1 MRQRYDTPMPTE
13 TMPSIQFVAPKA
25 GSLEVREAEVPRI
38 KPNEVLIKVRAAAV
52 CGSDLHLYQWD
63 ESIRPKL
70 LKASDNFRH
79 GVIAGHEFCG
89 HVVEIGSEVGTIM
102 DDPDVKLSIGDFVSA
117 ESHVVCG
124 KCYQCTHGE
133 KHVCV
138 NDKIIGFDRDGAFAR
153 YIALP
158 SSCIWKNDADLPF
171 EIAAIQEPLGNAM
184 HAAAHFPLKGQRVAI
199 IGLGPIG
206 MFCSIIALIHGAERV
221 ITAEV
226 SETRAK
232 IAREIGVHDVIMAKP
247 AKVPDERA
255 AERARVQALIREA
268 AGHDGPD
275 VVLEMSGHP
284 EAITNSIKSVR
295 RGGKVVAFGL
305 PKDAAYTFD
314 DYSKDVIF
322 NGITIQG
329 IIGRRIYD
337 TWYKVRDLVRIP
349 EARAKLRKVITEVL
363 PYTEFRGG
371 FERMLKG
378 EAGKIVLEWDK

>member
-1 MRQRYDTPMPTE
+1 MTT
-13 TMPSIQFVAPKA
+13 TMPSIQVVGARPGA
-25 GSLEVREAEVPRI
+25 MEVREADVPSI

-70 LKASDNFRH
+70 LRASDNFKH

-89 HVVEIGSEVGTIM
+89 HVVEIGSAVGTIM
-102 DDPDVKLSIGDFVSA
+102 DDPAVKLAKGDFVSA

-124 KCYQCTHGE
+124 KCYQCLHGE

-138 NDKIIGFDRDGAFAR
+138 NDKVIGFDRNGAWAS
-153 YIALP
+153 YIALDA
-158 SSCIWKNDADLPF
+158 SCVWKNDADLPF

-199 IGLGPIG
+199 VGLGPIG
-206 MFCSIIALIHGAERV
+206 MFSAVIALMHGAQKV
-221 ITAEV
+221 IAVEI
-226 SETRAK
+226 SETRAR
-232 IAREIGVHDVIMAKP
+232 IAREIGVHDVIMGKIARTP
-247 AKVPDERA
+247 EERA
-255 AERARVQALIREA
+255 MERARIQGLIREA
-268 AGHDGPD
+268 AGLDGPD

-284 EAITNSIKSVR
+284 DAITNSVKAVR
-295 RGGKVVAFGL
+295 RGGKVIAFGL

-314 DYSKDVIF
+314 DYSKDVIW

-337 TWYKVRDLVRIP
+337 TWYKVRDLVRQP
-349 EARAKLRKVITEVL
+349 EARAKLRKIITEVL

-371 FERMLKG
+371 IERMLKG
-378 EAGKIVLEWDK
+378 EAGKVVLEFGK

>member
-1 MRQRYDTPMPTE
+1 MPET
-13 TMPSIQFVAPKA
+13 TMPSIQFVAPKP
-25 GSLEVREAEVPRI
+25 GSMEVREADVPRI
-38 KPNEVLIKVRAAAV
+38 QPHEVLIKVRAAAV

-70 LKASDNFRH
+70 LRASDNFRH

-89 HVVEIGSEVGTIM
+89 NVVEIGSQVGTIM
-102 DDPDVKLSIGDFVSA
+102 DDPTVKLTPGDFVSA

-184 HAAAHFPLKGQRVAI
+184 HAAAHFPLQGQRVAI

-206 MFCSIIALIHGAERV
+206 MFCAVIALMHGAERV
-221 ITAEV
+221 ITVEV

-247 AKVPDERA
+247 AKSHEYRA
-255 AERARVQALIREA
+255 AERARIQGLIREA
-268 AGHDGPD
+268 VGHDGPD

-284 EAITNSIKSVR
+284 DAITNSIKCVR

-305 PKDAAYTFD
+305 PKDASYTFE

-371 FERMLKG
+371 FERMLRG
-378 EAGKIVLEWDK
+378 EAGKIVLEFDK

>member
-1 MRQRYDTPMPTE
+1 MTT
-13 TMPSIQFVAPKA
+13 TMPSIQMTAARP
-25 GSLEVREAEVPRI
+25 GSMEVREAKVPTI
-38 KPNEVLIKVRAAAV
+38 KPDEVLIKVRAAAV

-70 LKASDNFRH
+70 LRASDNFRH

-89 HVVEIGSEVGTIM
+89 HVVEIGSQVGNIM
-102 DDPDVKLSIGDFVSA
+102 DDPTVKLSVGDFVSA

-124 KCYQCTHGE
+124 KCYQCKAGE

-138 NDKIIGFDRDGAFAR
+138 NDKIIGFDRDGAFAG

-158 SSCIWKNDADLPF
+158 ASCIWKNDADLPF

-184 HAAAHFPLKGQRVAI
+184 HAAAHFSLKGQRVAI
-199 IGLGPIG
+199 LGLGPIG
-206 MFCSIIALIHGAERV
+206 MFSAVIALMHGAQKV
-221 ITAEV
+221 IAVEL

-232 IAREIGVHDVIMAKP
+232 IAREIGVHDVIMGKP
-247 AKVPDERA
+247 ARGEAERA
-255 AERARVQALIREA
+255 AERARIQGLIREA

-284 EAITNSIKSVR
+284 DAITNAIKCVR

-322 NGITIQG
+322 NGITVQG

-337 TWYKVRDLVRIP
+337 TWYKVRELVRN
-349 EARAKLRKVITEVL
+349 EQARAKLRKIITEVL

-371 FERMLKG
+371 IERMLKG
-378 EAGKIVLEWDK
+378 ETAKIVLTFNSGH

>member
-1 MRQRYDTPMPTE
+1 
-13 TMPSIQFVAPKA
+13 MPSIQVVAAKPGA
-25 GSLEVREAEVPRI
+25 MEVRDAKVPTI
-38 KPNEVLIKVRAAAV
+38 KPHEILIKVRAAAV

-70 LKASDNFRH
+70 LRASDSFKH

-89 HVVEIGSEVGTIM
+89 HVVEIGSEVRTIM
-102 DDPDVKLSIGDFVSA
+102 DDPSVKLKVGDFVSA

-138 NDKIIGFDRDGAFAR
+138 NDKIIGFDRDGAWAS
-153 YIALP
+153 YIALDA
-158 SSCIWKNDADLPF
+158 SCAWKNDADLPF

-184 HAAAHFPLKGQRVAI
+184 HAAAHFPLKDQRVVI
-199 IGLGPIG
+199 YGLGPIG
-206 MFCSIIALIHGAERV
+206 MFCAVIALMHGAKKV
-221 ITAEV
+221 IAVEI
-226 SETRAK
+226 SEYRAK
-232 IAREIGVHDVIMAKP
+232 IAREIGVHDVIMGKIAKSP
-247 AKVPDERA
+247 EDRA
-255 AERARVQALIREA
+255 AERKRIQGLVRDA
-268 AGHDGPD
+268 AGLDGPD
-275 VVLEMSGHP
+275 VALEMSGHP
-284 EAITNSIKSVR
+284 DAITNSVKSVR

-305 PKDAAYTFD
+305 TKDAAYTFE

-322 NGITIQG
+322 NGINIQG

-371 FERMLKG
+371 IERMLKG
-378 EAGKIVLEWDK
+378 EAGKIVLKFE

>member
-1 MRQRYDTPMPTE
+1 MPE
-13 TMPSIQFVAPKA
+13 STMPSIQFVAARP
-25 GSLEVREAEVPRI
+25 GSMEVREADVPRI
-38 KPNEVLIKVRAAAV
+38 NPDEVLIKVRAAAV

-70 LKASDNFRH
+70 LRASNNFQH
-79 GVIAGHEFCG
+79 GVIAGHELCG
-89 HVVEIGSEVGTIM
+89 HVVEIGSNVGTIM
-102 DDPDVKLSIGDFVSA
+102 DDPAVKLAPGDFVSA
-117 ESHVVCG
+117 ESHVVCER
-124 KCYQCTHGE
+124 CYQCTHGE

-184 HAAAHFPLKGQRVAI
+184 HAAAHFSLQGQRVAI

-206 MFCSIIALIHGAERV
+206 MFCAVIALIHGAERV
-221 ITAEV
+221 ITVEV

-232 IAREIGVHDVIMAKP
+232 IAREIGVHDVIMARP
-247 AKVPDERA
+247 AATPEDRA
-255 AERARVQALIREA
+255 AERARVQGLIREA

-284 EAITNSIKSVR
+284 DAITNSIKSVR
-295 RGGKVVAFGL
+295 RGGKIVAFGL
-305 PKDAAYTFD
+305 PKNAAYTFD

-322 NGITIQG
+322 NGITVQG

-337 TWYKVRDLVRIP
+337 TWYKVRDLVRVP
-349 EARAKLRKVITEVL
+349 EARAKLRRVITEVL

-371 FERMLKG
+371 FERMLRG
-378 EAGKIVLEWDK
+378 EAGKIVLDFQAS

>member
-1 MRQRYDTPMPTE
+1 MPSS
-13 TMPSIQFVAPKA
+13 MPSIQMIAPKPGA
-25 GSLEVREAEVPRI
+25 LEIRDAAIPTIR
-38 KPNEVLIKVRAAAV
+38 PDEVLIKVRAAAV

-70 LKASDNFRH
+70 LKASENFKH
-79 GVIAGHEFCG
+79 GVIAGHELCG
-89 HVVEIGSEVGTIM
+89 HVVEIGSDVGTIM
-102 DDPDVKLSIGDFVSA
+102 DDPAVKLSPGDFVSA

-124 KCYQCTHGE
+124 KCYQCLHGE
-133 KHVCV
+133 KHVCRF
-138 NDKIIGFDRDGAFAR
+138 DKIIGFDRDGAFAG

-158 SSCIWKNDADLPF
+158 ASCVWKNDADLPF

-184 HAAAHFPLKGQRVAI
+184 HAAAHFSLKDQRVAV

-206 MFCSIIALIHGAERV
+206 MFCAVIALMHGAKQV
-221 ITAEV
+221 IAVEV

-232 IAREIGVHDVIMAKP
+232 IAREIGVHDIIIGKRAE
-247 AKVPDERA
+247 DRA
-255 AERARVQALIREA
+255 AERERVQGLIREA
-268 AGHDGPD
+268 AGDDGPD

-284 EAITNSIKSVR
+284 DAITNSVKAVR

-349 EARAKLRKVITEVL
+349 EARDKLRKVITEVV

-371 FERMLKG
+371 FERMLRG
-378 EAGKIVLEWDK
+378 EAGKIVLEFE

>member
-1 MRQRYDTPMPTE
+1 MPT
-13 TMPSIQFVAPKA
+13 TMPSIQVVAAKP
-25 GSLEVREAEVPRI
+25 GSMEVREAKVPTI
-38 KPNEVLIKVRAAAV
+38 KPHEVLIKVRAAAV

-70 LKASDNFRH
+70 LRASDQFKH

-89 HVVEIGSEVGTIM
+89 HVVEIGSEVRTIM
-102 DDPDVKLSIGDFVSA
+102 DDPKVKLKVGDFVSA

-138 NDKIIGFDRDGAFAR
+138 NDKIIGFDRDGAWAS
-153 YIALP
+153 YIALD
-158 SSCIWKNDADLPF
+158 SSCVWKNDADLPF

-184 HAAAHFPLKGQRVAI
+184 HAAAHFPLKDQRVVI
-199 IGLGPIG
+199 YGLGPIG
-206 MFCSIIALIHGAERV
+206 MFCAVIAMMHGAKKV
-221 ITAEV
+221 IAVEI
-226 SETRAK
+226 SDYRAK
-232 IAREIGVHDVIMAKP
+232 IAKEIGVDVIMG
-247 AKVPDERA
+247 KVARSPEDRA
-255 AERARVQALIREA
+255 AERKRIQGLVRDA
-268 AGHDGPD
+268 AGLDGPD
-275 VVLEMSGHP
+275 VALEMSGHP
-284 EAITNSIKSVR
+284 DAITNSVKSVR

-305 PKDAAYTFD
+305 TKDAAYTFE

-322 NGITIQG
+322 NGINIQG

-337 TWYKVRDLVRIP
+337 TWYKVRDLVRMP

-371 FERMLKG
+371 IERMLKG
-378 EAGKIVLEWDK
+378 EAGKVVLNFAD

>member
-1 MRQRYDTPMPTE
+1 
-13 TMPSIQFVAPKA
+13 MPSIQFVAPKP
-25 GSLEVREAEVPRI
+25 GSMEVREADVPRI
-38 KPNEVLIKVRAAAV
+38 QPHEVLIKVRAAAV

-70 LKASDNFRH
+70 LRASDNFRH

-89 HVVEIGSEVGTIM
+89 NVVEIGSQVGTIM
-102 DDPDVKLSIGDFVSA
+102 DDPTVQLPPGDFVSA

-184 HAAAHFPLKGQRVAI
+184 HAAAHFPLQGQRVAI

-206 MFCSIIALIHGAERV
+206 MFCAVIALMHGAERV
-221 ITAEV
+221 ITVEV

-247 AKVPDERA
+247 AKSPEDRA
-255 AERARVQALIREA
+255 AERARIQGLIREA

-284 EAITNSIKSVR
+284 DAITNSIKCVR

-305 PKDAAYTFD
+305 PKDASYTFD

-337 TWYKVRDLVRIP
+337 TWYKVRELVRIP

-371 FERMLKG
+371 FERMLRG
-378 EAGKIVLEWDK
+378 EAGKIVLEFDK